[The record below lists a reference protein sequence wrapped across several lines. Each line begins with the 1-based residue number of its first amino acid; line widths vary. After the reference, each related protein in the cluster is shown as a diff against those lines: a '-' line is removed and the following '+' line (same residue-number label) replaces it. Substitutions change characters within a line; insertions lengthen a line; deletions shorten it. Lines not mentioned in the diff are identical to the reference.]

1 MGLVLPV
8 VELAL
13 HVLAV
18 IYQELT
24 PGLLRLIHVFSN
36 AQLLMNISTLLVLR
50 SDATKT
56 APSIL
61 YHMTVVRARTV
72 SQNAQPRPS
81 KITMYALHAGLP
93 VKPAQGPLVVTAL
106 LVIPQA
112 VLLTSLMQE
121 AVWLLVIILS
131 TSLISEE

>member
-1 MGLVLPV
+1 
-8 VELAL
+8 
-13 HVLAV
+13 
-18 IYQELT
+18 
-24 PGLLRLIHVFSN
+24 
-36 AQLLMNISTLLVLR
+36 
-50 SDATKT
+50 
-56 APSIL
+56 
-61 YHMTVVRARTV
+61 
-72 SQNAQPRPS
+72 
-81 KITMYALHAGLP
+81 MYALHSGLP